1 MEKTRQKFAARLR
14 TALGNAGYAPKP
26 AVLEREFNLRYWG
39 RPVTLHGVRRWLKG
53 ETLPTEDKLLVLAEW
68 LNIDPHT
75 LRFGEEVSTRIDNQ
89 KQRHELLLNQER
101 EIINAFL
108 ELSET
113 RRKLIR
119 DLITTCVQAERG
131 QAHLLNERL
140 AHTAQERLEGSSD

>member
-14 TALGNAGYAPKP
+14 TALSNAGYAPKP

-53 ETLPTEDKLLVLAEW
+53 ETLPTQDKLLVLAEW
-68 LNIDPHT
+68 LNIDPRT
-75 LRFGEEVSTRIDNQ
+75 LRFGEEVSERIDNQ

-108 ELSET
+108 GLSET

-119 DLITTCVQAERG
+119 DLITTCVQAERS

-140 AHTAQERLEGSSD
+140 AHNTQERGEGDD